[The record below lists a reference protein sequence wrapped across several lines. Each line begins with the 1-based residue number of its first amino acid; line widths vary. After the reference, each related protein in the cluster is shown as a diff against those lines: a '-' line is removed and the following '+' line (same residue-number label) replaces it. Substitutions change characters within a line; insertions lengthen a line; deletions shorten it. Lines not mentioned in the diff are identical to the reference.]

1 MDARTIPSLLA
12 IPETPFCPGG
22 PTVGQIA
29 ARAAGIGEALA
40 RLGAP
45 ADEPVALCVEGR
57 ANLLACLLASLAG
70 APPLILPHA
79 FERPTLD
86 EARKAH
92 PFALLLA
99 DGPVEAPAGTTVL
112 ALADCPPSPGGATLR
127 PVRPLDAPFLFLFTG
142 GSTGTPRLWSKTP
155 ANLFGEAL
163 HLARSHAVG
172 PADRI
177 LATVPPRHIYG
188 LLASVLLPF
197 VARASVVDR
206 SSAFPRE
213 ILGGLEEGATI
224 LVGVP
229 AHYGAVRG
237 LALRPGAL
245 RLALSSAAPL
255 DPGDAEAFREGTG
268 IAITEIYGSTETGGM
283 ATRVGGGQG
292 PWTPF
297 TGLDWRIGD
306 ERLCIRSPFLSPDLP
321 RDAAGFFQTA
331 DRVAD
336 VGGGRFA
343 FLGRADQIIKIAGKR
358 VDLAE
363 IRERVRRIPGV
374 RDAQVVALPRRGVR
388 HAEIAALVVTDLA
401 AGELAA
407 ALRNLEIPYGRLRRV
422 RIVPEIPVLPN
433 GKLDREALTRL
444 LTPTEWDGPNFHAAP
459 CRGTGHPKIGG

>member
-1 MDARTIPSLLA
+1 MDARMFPSLLA
-12 IPETPFCPGG
+12 KPERPFCPGG

-57 ANLLACLLASLAG
+57 ANLLACLLATLAG

-86 EARKAH
+86 EARKAR
-92 PFALLLA
+92 PFALLIA
-99 DGPVEAPAGTTVL
+99 DGPVDAPAGTTVL
-112 ALADCPPSPGGATLR
+112 PLADCPPLPGKRVLR
-127 PVRPLDAPFLFLFTG
+127 PVRPLDEPFLFLFTG

-163 HLARSHAVG
+163 HLARSYAVG
-172 PADRI
+172 PGDRI

-197 VARASVVDR
+197 VAAAPVVDR

-213 ILGGLEEGATI
+213 ILAGLEEGATV

-229 AHYGAVRG
+229 AHYGAIRG
-237 LALRPGAL
+237 LAPRPRAL

-255 DPGDAEAFREGTG
+255 DPGDADAFREETG

-283 ATRVGGGQG
+283 ATRASGGRG

-297 TGLDWRIGD
+297 AGLEWQIRD
-306 ERLCIRSPFLSPDLP
+306 ERLAVRSPFLSPDLP
-321 RDAAGFFQTA
+321 RDPAGFFQTA

-336 VGGGRFA
+336 AGEGRFA

-374 RDAQVVALPRRGVR
+374 RDAQVVAFPHRGVR
-388 HAEIAALVVTDLA
+388 HAEIAALVATDLA

-407 ALRNLEIPYGRLRRV
+407 AIRNLDIPYGRLRRV
-422 RIVPEIPVLPN
+422 RIVPAIPVLPN

-444 LTPTEWDGPNFHAAP
+444 LAP
-459 CRGTGHPKIGG
+459 AE

>member
-1 MDARTIPSLLA
+1 MDAQTIPSLLA
-12 IPETPFCPGG
+12 KPERPFGPGG

-57 ANLLACLLASLAG
+57 ANLLACLLATLAG

-79 FERPTLD
+79 FERTTLD
-86 EARKAH
+86 EAHRAR
-92 PFALLLA
+92 PFGLLLA
-99 DGPVEAPAGTTVL
+99 DGPVDAPAGTTIL
-112 ALADCPPSPGGATLR
+112 ALADCPPREAGTALR
-127 PVRPLDAPFLFLFTG
+127 PVRPLDEPFLFLFTG

-163 HLARSHAVG
+163 HLARAFAIG

-197 VARASVVDR
+197 VAAAPVVDR

-213 ILGGLEEGATI
+213 ILAGLEGGATV

-255 DPGDAEAFREGTG
+255 DAGDADAFREGTG

-283 ATRVGGGQG
+283 ATRVSGGRG

-297 TGLDWRIGD
+297 AGLDWLIRD

-336 VGGGRFA
+336 AGGGRFA
-343 FLGRADQIIKIAGKR
+343 FLGRADEIIKIAGKR

-374 RDAQVVALPRRGVR
+374 RDAQVIGLPRRGAR
-388 HAEIAALVVTDLA
+388 QAEIAALVATDLA
-401 AGELAA
+401 AGELAM
-407 ALRNLEIPYGRLRRV
+407 ALRNLDIPYGRLRRV
-422 RIVPEIPVLPN
+422 RIVPELPVLPN
-433 GKLDREALTRL
+433 GKVDREALTRL
-444 LTPTEWDGPNFHAAP
+444 LAP
-459 CRGTGHPKIGG
+459 VE